1 MLSRK
6 VIICGVV
13 KNVERQIVS
22 NIELALET
30 GKNFEKFKLIIY
42 ENNSTDG
49 TKEILNQYTTNK
61 NIKIISE
68 NINGFDKKENNKIW
82 AYTEVTGSDH
92 PCRIEHICNARNNLL
107 KEINKSEYDEYTHVI
122 MIDLDSNG
130 WEISGILD
138 SFNTPYEWDAIFAN
152 SPYYYDYYA
161 LRTISFPFGP
171 EIIGESFW
179 NLPNYKFENECN
191 PVYSAFNGI
200 GIYKKGLFKKYKYDF
215 IVNKDMKQF
224 YRNYF
229 KNNVIPE
236 NILIKI
242 YNKCD
247 KFPDG
252 YKDELTDIFWKS
264 NAGYKGP
271 VVCEHIPLNFA
282 LYNDGYKLYINPK
295 MLYFR

>member
-13 KNVERQIVS
+13 KNVERAITRNV
-22 NIELALET
+22 ELALET
-30 GKNFEKFKLIIY
+30 GCKFEQFKLVIY

-49 TKEILNQYTTNK
+49 TKEILNQYTNNK
-61 NIKIISE
+61 NVKILSE
-68 NINGFDKKENNKIW
+68 NIVDYNKKENNKIW
-82 AYTEVTGSDH
+82 AYTQVTGSDH
-92 PCRIEHICNARNNLL
+92 PCRIEHICNARNKLL
-107 KEINKSEYDEYTHVI
+107 EEINKPEYDDYTHVI

-130 WEISGILD
+130 WEINGILD
-138 SFNTPYEWDAIFAN
+138 SFNILCDWDAIFAN

-161 LRTISFPFGP
+161 LRTSSFPFGP
-171 EIIGESFW
+171 EIIGDSFW
-179 NLPNYKFENECN
+179 NLSNYKFENECI

-200 GIYKKGLFKKYKYDF
+200 GIYKKELLKKYKYDF
-215 IVNKDMKQF
+215 IVNEDIKKF
-224 YRNYF
+224 YRNYL
-229 KNNVIPE
+229 KNNDIPE
-236 NILIKI
+236 NMLHKM

-252 YKDELTDIFWKS
+252 YKDEQTDIFWKS

-271 VVCEHIPLNFA
+271 VVCEHIPLNFS

>member
-1 MLSRK
+1 
-6 VIICGVV
+6 
-13 KNVERQIVS
+13 
-22 NIELALET
+22 
-30 GKNFEKFKLIIY
+30 
-42 ENNSTDG
+42 
-49 TKEILNQYTTNK
+49 
-61 NIKIISE
+61 
-68 NINGFDKKENNKIW
+68 
-82 AYTEVTGSDH
+82 
-92 PCRIEHICNARNNLL
+92 
-107 KEINKSEYDEYTHVI
+107 
-122 MIDLDSNG
+122 
-130 WEISGILD
+130 
-138 SFNTPYEWDAIFAN
+138 
-152 SPYYYDYYA
+152 
-161 LRTISFPFGP
+161 
-171 EIIGESFW
+171 
-179 NLPNYKFENECN
+179 
-191 PVYSAFNGI
+191 
-200 GIYKKGLFKKYKYDF
+200 
-215 IVNKDMKQF
+215 MKQF